1 MPMSASD
8 PQLAQALSD
17 EIAWLPVE
25 HDWAFRADDFEG
37 GFNRYAWGPIDQ
49 ERFDAHR

>member
-1 MPMSASD
+1 MSASD